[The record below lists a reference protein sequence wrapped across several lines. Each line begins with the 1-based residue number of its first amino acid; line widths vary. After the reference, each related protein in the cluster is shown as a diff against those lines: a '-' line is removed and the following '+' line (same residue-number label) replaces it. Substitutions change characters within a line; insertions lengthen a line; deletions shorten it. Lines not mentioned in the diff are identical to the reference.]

1 MYVIDLVQ
9 DLILQALLEFQ
20 KTYNL
25 IALLNSTFN
34 NFFKLIYMYVCIY
47 IQIWILVQGQNTVGG
62 GQNKNIDAGW
72 TSKIED
78 KERGINVITAL
89 DLSLISEAPNESKYP
104 SFHS

>member
-1 MYVIDLVQ
+1 M
-9 DLILQALLEFQ
+9 
-20 KTYNL
+20 
-25 IALLNSTFN
+25 
-34 NFFKLIYMYVCIY
+34 
-47 IQIWILVQGQNTVGG
+47 GG

>member
-1 MYVIDLVQ
+1 M
-9 DLILQALLEFQ
+9 
-20 KTYNL
+20 
-25 IALLNSTFN
+25 
-34 NFFKLIYMYVCIY
+34 
-47 IQIWILVQGQNTVGG
+47 GG

-89 DLSLISEAPNESKYP
+89 DLSLISKAPNESKSP